1 MTEYGKFAITLPA
14 DRKIEWVGDSKED
27 LSVMPCPVKRSFGYG
42 LREIQKGGQP
52 DAMKPMPQ
60 FGGGV
65 FELREQF
72 EGNAYRLMYVVKLRK
87 AVYVLDVF
95 MKKST
100 FGIGLLKHDRERIR
114 ARYQRA
120 VEMDKGR

>member
-1 MTEYGKFAITLPA
+1 
-14 DRKIEWVGDSKED
+14 
-27 LSVMPCPVKRSFGYG
+27 
-42 LREIQKGGQP
+42 
-52 DAMKPMPQ
+52 MKPMPQ